1 MTYLRA
7 LVTGEAIAHLKYP
20 EEQGLIQREM
30 DEDVRSFV
38 FRYS

>member
-1 MTYLRA
+1 MTYLRV
-7 LVTGEAIAHLKYP
+7 LVTGEAIAHLKYL